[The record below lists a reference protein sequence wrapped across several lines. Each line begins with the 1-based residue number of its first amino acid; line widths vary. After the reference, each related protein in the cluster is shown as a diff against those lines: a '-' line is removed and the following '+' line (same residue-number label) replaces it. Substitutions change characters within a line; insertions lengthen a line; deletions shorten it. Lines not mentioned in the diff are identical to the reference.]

1 MVPGPILSVWAH
13 PDDETYLAA
22 GVMAAAVD
30 AGTRVVCV
38 SATAGELGTSDPLMW
53 PPDRLGRLRRWETAA
68 AMAVLGVTDHRF
80 LGLPDG
86 GLAKVDPAHGAG
98 IVEALIEDVEPATIL
113 TFAPHGMT
121 FHPDHIAVSDWVTT
135 AWRRSGRRARLLHS
149 VPDAAHN
156 AEFAADYERWGV
168 FMSDERPVPVRA
180 RRSGRP
186 PLPRRAARWTASS
199 PPCTRWRRRRA
210 RPSPLMGEARYAA
223 EVAVEA
229 FVEIVS

>member
-1 MVPGPILSVWAH
+1 
-13 PDDETYLAA
+13 
-22 GVMAAAVD
+22 MAAAVD

-68 AMAVLGVTDHRF
+68 AMAVLGITDHRF

-98 IVEALIEDVEPATIL
+98 IVEALLEDIEPATIL

-135 AWRRSGRRARLLHS
+135 AWRRTGRRARLLHS
-149 VPDAAHN
+149 VPDAAHH

-168 FMSDERPVPVRA
+168 FMSEERPVPVRREDQA
-180 RRSGRP
+180 VHVCLAGCALDRKLVALHTMASQTRP
-186 PLPRRAARWTASS
+186 AVA
-199 PPCTRWRRRRA
+199 
-210 RPSPLMGEARYAA
+210 LMGEARYAA

-229 FVEIVS
+229 FIEVTT